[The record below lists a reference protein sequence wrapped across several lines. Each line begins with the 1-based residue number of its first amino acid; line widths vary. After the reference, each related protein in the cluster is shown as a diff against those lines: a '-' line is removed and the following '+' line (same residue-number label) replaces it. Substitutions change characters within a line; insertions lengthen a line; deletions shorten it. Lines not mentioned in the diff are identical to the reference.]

1 MRKENK
7 LYNFLKGGRLF
18 YYRGIFSSLS
28 NEKMSPAL
36 YFNSP
41 VSIAPAT
48 STPAMKKRSPSK
60 NSIPKQSLDN
70 ILHYLLLQQIEQSKN
85 PKQFLAP
92 PQQRH
97 PHFLF
102 QYYKNF
108 RLTKK
113 LRDTALSL
121 LKTQYTKFPVDHG
134 AN

>member
-7 LYNFLKGGRLF
+7 LYNFLKGGCLF
-18 YYRGIFSSLS
+18 YYRDIFSSLS

-41 VSIAPAT
+41 VSITQPT
-48 STPAMKKRSPSK
+48 SSPAMKKRSPST

-70 ILHYLLLQQIEQSKN
+70 ILHYLLLKQIEQAKKIN
-85 PKQFLAP
+85 EGQVP
-92 PQQRH
+92 PQKRH

-108 RLTKK
+108 RVTKR

-121 LKTQYTKFPVDHG
+121 LKTQFTKFPVDHG
-134 AN
+134 AG

>member
-7 LYNFLKGGRLF
+7 LYNFLEGGCSF
-18 YYRGIFSSLS
+18 YYRDIFSSLS

-36 YFNSP
+36 YSHSTASIPQPIFSP
-41 VSIAPAT
+41 DMQKKAP
-48 STPAMKKRSPSK
+48 ST
-60 NSIPKQSLDN
+60 NSIPKYILHN
-70 ILHYLLLQQIEQSKN
+70 ILHYLLLQQIEQAK
-85 PKQFLAP
+85 KMTEGQAP
-92 PQQRH
+92 PQTRH

-108 RLTKK
+108 RLTKR

-134 AN
+134 AG

>member
-7 LYNFLKGGRLF
+7 LYNFLKGGCLF

-36 YFNSP
+36 YFHSP

-48 STPAMKKRSPSK
+48 SSPAMKKKSPST
-60 NSIPKQSLDN
+60 NSIPKQFLDN
-70 ILHYLLLQQIEQSKN
+70 ILHYLLLQQIQQVKKSMV
-85 PKQFLAP
+85 QVAS
-92 PQQRH
+92 PQKRH

-108 RLTKK
+108 QVRKR

-121 LKTQYTKFPVDHG
+121 LKTQFSKFPVDHG
-134 AN
+134 AG